1 MATIAYLRVSTVD
14 QSLARQDIT
23 DADKVFEEKLSGK
36 DRNRPALQQ
45 MLEYVREGDLVKVWD
60 ISRLA
65 RDLMDL
71 QQIIQEINDKGATI
85 TFITEN
91 LTFGPDQDNPMAT
104 MQLQMMGAF
113 AQFERAV
120 KKQRQLEGIAKAKD
134 RGIYKGGKRMINRER
149 VRELHAEGLSTY
161 KIADTMGISRM
172 SVHRIIHAD
181 KLEEATQGR
190 KPHVHTTSD

>member
-14 QSLARQDIT
+14 QSLARQAIT

-71 QQIIQEINDKGATI
+71 QQIVQEINDTGATI
-85 TFITEN
+85 
-91 LTFGPDQDNPMAT
+91 
-104 MQLQMMGAF
+104 
-113 AQFERAV
+113 
-120 KKQRQLEGIAKAKD
+120 
-134 RGIYKGGKRMINRER
+134 
-149 VRELHAEGLSTY
+149 
-161 KIADTMGISRM
+161 
-172 SVHRIIHAD
+172 
-181 KLEEATQGR
+181 
-190 KPHVHTTSD
+190 

>member
-1 MATIAYLRVSTVD
+1 MATIAYLRVSSVD

-23 DADKVFEEKLSGK
+23 DADKVFEERLSGK

-45 MLEYVREGDLVKVWD
+45 MLDYVREGDLVKVWD

-71 QQIIQEINDKGATI
+71 QQIVQEINDKGASI
-85 TFITEN
+85 QFITEG
-91 LTFGPDQDNPMAT
+91 LTFSPEQDNPMAT

-134 RGIYKGGKRMINRER
+134 LGKFKGGSRKINRDR
-149 VRELHAEGLSTY
+149 VHELHAEGLSTY

-181 KLEEATQGR
+181 NLEGTTQ
-190 KPHVHTTSD
+190 